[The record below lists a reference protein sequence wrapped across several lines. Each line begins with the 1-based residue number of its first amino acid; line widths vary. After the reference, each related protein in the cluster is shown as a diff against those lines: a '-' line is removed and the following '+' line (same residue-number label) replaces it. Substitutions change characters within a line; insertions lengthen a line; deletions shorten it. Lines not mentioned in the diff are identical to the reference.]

1 MAVKDKGCILFHS
14 LAVAHTRK
22 DTQMCT
28 FSRAHEAWQLDDPPE
43 LVTFAKKM
51 QLGGYYHTN
60 DCKPR
65 HSYRIFNTWMGDP
78 ARLAL
83 AEVIVKEIKENDLV
97 KNAKEVGDVF
107 LGGLKDLEV

>member
-1 MAVKDKGCILFHS
+1 MQLTVYALV
-14 LAVAHTRK
+14 VHTNPIIVLLYLVY
-22 DTQMCT
+22 MWH
-28 FSRAHEAWQLDDPPE
+28 RAHEAWKLDDPPE

-65 HSYRIFNTWMGDP
+65 HAYRIFNTWMGDP

-83 AEVIVKEIKENDLV
+83 AEVIVKEIKGNNLV
-97 KNAKEVGDVF
+97 KNAGEVGDVL
-107 LGGLKDLEV
+107 LGGLKDLQV